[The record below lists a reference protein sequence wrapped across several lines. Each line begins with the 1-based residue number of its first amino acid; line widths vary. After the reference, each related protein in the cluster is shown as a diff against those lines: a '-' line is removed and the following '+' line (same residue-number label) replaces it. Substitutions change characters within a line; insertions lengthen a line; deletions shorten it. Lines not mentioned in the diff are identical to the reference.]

1 MDDTLLEPGEIR
13 TAGDRGIRFC
23 LFCEWKRNVMNASRQ
38 VSSQRRLSLM
48 NKMFLLR
55 LTLLACALFAPLAG
69 RAQAPDPLPA
79 AERAQLL
86 AGFAADLK
94 KWDAEIAADPRSVE
108 AYSRRG
114 DAQLFLGHFSAAV
127 ADFEKMIA
135 LDPAQDAPHWRVGI
149 AYYFA
154 RQFTKSAKQF
164 EKYHNY
170 DGGDRENG
178 IWRFLAQANSDGIEK
193 ARDEM
198 LVYTHFDREPF
209 PSLYE
214 MFAGKKTPDDVLAEM
229 TRKGLENDE
238 NALFFGRYYAGLDE
252 ELLGHHPRA
261 LELLNLAVA
270 GPAKSGGA
278 AALPYMWQ
286 VARVH
291 FDALGTHEGK

>member
-1 MDDTLLEPGEIR
+1 MSSGGP
-13 TAGDRGIRFC
+13 
-23 LFCEWKRNVMNASRQ
+23 ASKAAR
-38 VSSQRRLSLM
+38 STM
-48 NKMFLLR
+48 NKIILLR
-55 LTLLACALFAPLAG
+55 LIFLAGALLAPLAG
-69 RAQAPDPLPA
+69 RAQAPAVGQAPALEPLPA

-94 KWDAEIAADPRSVE
+94 KWDAKISANPRVVE

-114 DAQLFLGHFSAAV
+114 DCQLFLGHFSEAV

-135 LDPAQDAPHWRVGI
+135 LDPAQDAPHWRLGI

-154 RQFTKSAKQF
+154 GQFAKSARQF
-164 EKYHNY
+164 EKYHSY

-178 IWRFLAQANSDGIEK
+178 VWRFLAQAKSDGIEK
-193 ARDEM
+193 ARGEM
-198 LVYTHFDREPF
+198 LAYTHFDREPF

-229 TRKGLENDE
+229 KRKGLESDE

-252 ELLGHHPRA
+252 ELLGRHERA
-261 LELLNLAVA
+261 LELLSEAVA
-270 GPAKSGGA
+270 GPLKGGGA
-278 AALPYMWQ
+278 AGLPYMWQ

-291 FDALGTHEGK
+291 FDALHDKK

>member
-1 MDDTLLEPGEIR
+1 MNKTILL
-13 TAGDRGIRFC
+13 
-23 LFCEWKRNVMNASRQ
+23 
-38 VSSQRRLSLM
+38 RLSL
-48 NKMFLLR
+48 FAAALL
-55 LTLLACALFAPLAG
+55 APLAG
-69 RAQAPDPLPA
+69 RAQSPSVGQAQAPEPLPA
-79 AERAQLL
+79 TERAQLL

-94 KWDAEIAADPRSVE
+94 KWDAEIAADPRAME
-108 AYSRRG
+108 AYSHRG
-114 DAQLFLGHFSAAV
+114 DCQLFLGRFPEAV

-135 LDPAQDAPHWRVGI
+135 LDPAQDAPHWRLGI

-154 RQFTKSAKQF
+154 GQFAKSARQF
-164 EKYHNY
+164 EKYHSY

-178 IWRFLAQANSDGIEK
+178 VWRFLALARSDGIEK
-193 ARDEM
+193 ARSEM

-229 TRKGLENDE
+229 TRKGLGNDE

-252 ELLGHHPRA
+252 ELLGHHARA

-270 GPAKSGGA
+270 GPLKGGGGA
-278 AALPYMWQ
+278 AGLPYMWQ

-291 FDALGTHEGK
+291 FDVLRVERK